1 MGKKRTLIERL
12 ADMLREDESIDV
24 QTGCFDD
31 GSGCW
36 IEVEPINFSSKEP
49 FYSYEMSFNG
59 KQNKFEGVRIF
70 ENKVRIEIDTNC
82 INNYKC

>member
-1 MGKKRTLIERL
+1 MNRI
-12 ADMLREDESIDV
+12 ADMLREDESIV
-24 QTGCFDD
+24 VETGCFDD

-36 IEVEPINFSSKEP
+36 IEVNPLKYTTTKP
-49 FYSYEMSFNG
+49 FYSYSMSFND

-82 INNYKC
+82 VNNYKV